1 MGIQIKL
8 PSIDF
13 AKVGDVAGKSI
24 QSAMKFAGDHKVEF
38 LSCISLAAI
47 GDNIRVRLERKKDQK
62 IFEESSAKQQ
72 EVTRKHEAEI
82 NALKAEAEQA
92 QEVSRRVK
100 QLDQIVKNITK
111 GDGNVWANSNIQNL
125 RNR

>member
-24 QSAMKFAGDHKVEF
+24 QSTMNFIGNHKVEF
-38 LSCISLAAI
+38 LSGISFVAI
-47 GDNIRVRLERKKDQK
+47 GDNIRVRLERKKNQK
-62 IFEESSAKQQ
+62 IFEESSVKQQ
-72 EVTRKHEAEI
+72 EVARKHEAEI

-92 QEVSRRVK
+92 QEVSRRVE
-100 QLDQIVKNITK
+100 QLDQLVKDITK
-111 GDGNVWANSNIQNL
+111 RGGNV
-125 RNR
+125 

>member
-13 AKVGDVAGKSI
+13 AKVGDVIGKSI
-24 QSAMKFAGDHKVEF
+24 QSAMKFAGNHKVGF
-38 LSCISLAAI
+38 LSGISL
-47 GDNIRVRLERKKDQK
+47 GDNIRVRLKHKKDQK

-82 NALKAEAEQA
+82 NVLKAEAEHA
-92 QEVSRRVK
+92 QESCRRVN
-100 QLDQIVKNITK
+100 QLEQIVKNITER
-111 GDGNVWANSNIQNL
+111 GGSV
-125 RNR
+125 

>member
-13 AKVGDVAGKSI
+13 AKVGDVIGKSI
-24 QSAMKFAGDHKVEF
+24 QSAMKFAGNHKVEF
-38 LSCISLAAI
+38 LSGISLVAI
-47 GDNIRVRLERKKDQK
+47 GDNIRVRLKHKKDQK

-82 NALKAEAEQA
+82 NVLKAEAEHA
-92 QEVSRRVK
+92 QESCRRVN
-100 QLDQIVKNITK
+100 QLEQIVKNITER
-111 GDGNVWANSNIQNL
+111 GGSV
-125 RNR
+125 